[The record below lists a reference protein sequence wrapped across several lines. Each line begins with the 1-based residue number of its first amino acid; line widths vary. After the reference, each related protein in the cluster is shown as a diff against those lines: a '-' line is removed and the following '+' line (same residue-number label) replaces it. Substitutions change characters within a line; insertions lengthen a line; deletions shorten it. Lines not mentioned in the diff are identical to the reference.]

1 MSTKEQMVQGV
12 NEMKVLINSVYQFYT
27 FQEDINSLLSNI
39 NPFYECFLNQIVSTE
54 DVTE

>member
-1 MSTKEQMVQGV
+1 MSTKEQMVLGV

-39 NPFYECFLNQIVSTE
+39 NPFYECFLNQIISTE